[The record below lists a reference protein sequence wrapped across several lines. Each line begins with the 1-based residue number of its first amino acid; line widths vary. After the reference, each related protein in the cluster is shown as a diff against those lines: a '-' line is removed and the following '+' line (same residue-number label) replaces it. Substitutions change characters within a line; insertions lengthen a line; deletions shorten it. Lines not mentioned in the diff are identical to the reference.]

1 LIKEIV
7 MRFKKAILGVA
18 IGSAAVT
25 AWAFGPESGAGMF
38 GMGGE
43 GRGGHHFQGHGHGDG
58 HGHGRGGPGGGR
70 FGEQSPEQAQARAE
84 RMAERLV
91 RSVDGTPEQKE
102 KISAIAKAA
111 ATDLA
116 ELRKQGGD
124 LRRQG
129 MDLLKAPTIDRAAI
143 EALRTKQMGVAD
155 ALSKRMATA
164 LAETA
169 EVLSPEQRAKLA
181 ERMQSH
187 RPRRG

>member
-1 LIKEIV
+1 
-7 MRFKKAILGVA
+7 MRFKKAILGMA

-25 AWAFGPESGAGMF
+25 AWAIGPESGADMF

-43 GRGGHHFQGHGHGDG
+43 GRGGHHFHGHGHGHG
-58 HGHGRGGPGGGR
+58 HGQGYGRGGPGGGR

-111 ATDLA
+111 ATDLV
-116 ELRKQGGD
+116 ELRKQAGD

-129 MDLLKAPTIDRAAI
+129 MDLLKAPTIDRG
-143 EALRTKQMGVAD
+143 KQMGMAD